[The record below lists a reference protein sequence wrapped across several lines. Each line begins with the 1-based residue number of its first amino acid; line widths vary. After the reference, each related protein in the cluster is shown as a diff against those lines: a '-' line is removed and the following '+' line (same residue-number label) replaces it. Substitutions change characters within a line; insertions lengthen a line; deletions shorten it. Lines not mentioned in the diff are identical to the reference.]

1 MNIKPR
7 RALLILAVL
16 LLLVLAWL
24 GLQGGIQQWP
34 QPQSPGQRIQTV
46 AQFAYG
52 LFAALTVASV
62 WLTETFGRAVRV
74 SFLVSLSVAAGI
86 APVVWGGAAWWAGL
100 VAGLA
105 AFVIGLLI
113 LWLLSAAS
121 RGANR
126 SAELK

>member
-7 RALLILAVL
+7 RALLVLAVL

-24 GLQGGIQQWP
+24 GVQGGIHQWP

-52 LFAALTVASV
+52 FFAALTVASV
-62 WLTETFGRAVRV
+62 WRSEAFGRVARV
-74 SFLVSLSVAAGI
+74 SFLVSLSLAGGL
-86 APVVWGGAAWWAGL
+86 APVVWGGAAWWTGL

-105 AFVIGLLI
+105 TLLIGL
-113 LWLLSAAS
+113 
-121 RGANR
+121 
-126 SAELK
+126 

>member
-7 RALLILAVL
+7 RALLALAVL
-16 LLLVLAWL
+16 LLLVLAWV
-24 GLQGGIQQWP
+24 GVQGGIQQWP
-34 QPQSPGQRIQTV
+34 QPQSPGQRIQTI

-62 WLTETFGRAVRV
+62 WRSEAFGRAVRM
-74 SFLVSLSVAAGI
+74 SFLVAITVAAGI

-105 AFVIGLLI
+105 ALGVGVLI
-113 LWLLSAAS
+113 LWLLSA
-121 RGANR
+121 GAGGLN
-126 SAELK
+126 SA